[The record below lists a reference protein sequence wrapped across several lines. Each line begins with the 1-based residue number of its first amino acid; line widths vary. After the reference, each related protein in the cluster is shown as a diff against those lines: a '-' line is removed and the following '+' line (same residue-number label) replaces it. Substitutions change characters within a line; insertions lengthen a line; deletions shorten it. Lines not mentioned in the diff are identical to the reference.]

1 MGVVRKGELKGG
13 PGRLLLFVR
22 SPTFDPAIPTK
33 HQLASISGA
42 SHRCYTGCWQACSV
56 QVDVML
62 VSPSRVLSLTTET
75 LT

>member
-33 HQLASISGA
+33 HQLARISGA
-42 SHRCYTGCWQACSV
+42 SHRGYTGCWQDCSV

-62 VSPSRVLSLTTET
+62 VSSSLILSLTTET

>member
-42 SHRCYTGCWQACSV
+42 SHRCYTGCWQAWSI
-56 QVDVML
+56 QVEVML
-62 VSPSRVLSLTTET
+62 VSPSLVLSLTTET

>member
-22 SPTFDPAIPTK
+22 RPTFDPAIPTK

-62 VSPSRVLSLTTET
+62 VSSSLILSLTTET